1 MYQGARYLYSI
12 FDGKLG
18 LMPPLRKPVILLKY
32 AGSRDSPNRARAA
45 DLDGPEMGAQFA
57 QLVKE
62 LRSEYGGAVQ
72 ACAFRISQVSPS
84 KLITLPCHLS
94 DAQHV
99 QASAV
104 R

>member
-1 MYQGARYLYSI
+1 
-12 FDGKLG
+12 
-18 LMPPLRKPVILLKY
+18 
-32 AGSRDSPNRARAA
+32 
-45 DLDGPEMGAQFA
+45 MGAQFA

-84 KLITLPCHLS
+84 KCSTLACLLS
-94 DAQHV
+94 DAQYV
-99 QASAV
+99 LASAV